1 MNSKTRL
8 IKTVAVIGALV
19 MIILTAFPGCNF
31 IGKTK
36 KNGAGEVLADE
47 QGNMLC
53 CPNPDCGS
61 IDIAGP
67 DADNNYTCNACGFKW
82 SYTDDHSAVDNV
94 IDAQGNTVDNVDP
107 NAGFVSGGG
116 SDSGSGSN
124 SGSYN
129 GGSGSGNGSGN
140 SSGNYSGN
148 GSGSG
153 SGNNSGNGSGNK
165 TPGNNS
171 GNNSG
176 NGNKNPGTNTGSS
189 TSILENLQKLSQATK
204 DFDGSIEI
212 VYDEA
217 TNSYTAKSKDGTDTG
232 LFGYKYSL
240 TDKIFY
246 TAEDSWQRNFGFN
259 EVYDKAAAIGFMT
272 YNTYRVYFTY
282 DNLEW
287 MIQFWKGQYGYAFVG
302 SEIGVYTRPLGSDN
316 GTHYECADDAHK
328 FYMTMDVYRQ
338 NPQNPNKYDHLFT
351 RSRSKTWWCTGFV
364 PGTLGFAQANVPDE
378 NGTAKLKVDSKI
390 EFYNAEMAHAFMNGL
405 SKVKYLENNAAL
417 SGTNRTVNFIQYGS
431 EEEYAKSSASCKY
444 ALCADG
450 SSVRVC
456 YR

>member
-8 IKTVAVIGALV
+8 IKTIAIIGALV

-31 IGKTK
+31 IGKTN
-36 KNGAGEVLADE
+36 KNGADNALVDDA
-47 QGNMLC
+47 GNQLC

-61 IDIAGP
+61 QDITGP
-67 DADNNYTCNACGFKW
+67 DENGNYTCNVCGFQW
-82 SYTDDHSAVDNV
+82 SYTDDNSAVDNV
-94 IDAQGNTVDNVDP
+94 IDAEGNTVDNIAPD
-107 NAGFVSGGG
+107 AGFVGG
-116 SDSGSGSN
+116 SGSGSYSGGSSSG

-129 GGSGSGNGSGN
+129 GGG
-140 SSGNYSGN
+140 SSGGSSYN
-148 GSGSG
+148 GGSSSNGG
-153 SGNNSGNGSGNK
+153 SNS
-165 TPGNNS
+165 
-171 GNNSG
+171 
-176 NGNKNPGTNTGSS
+176 GNKNPSSS
-189 TSILENLQKLSQATK
+189 TGNGTGNSGTSIKDTLDKLSQVTK

-217 TNSYTAKSKDGTDTG
+217 TNSYTAYSKDGTDTG

-259 EVYDKAAAIGFMT
+259 EVYDKAAAVGFMT
-272 YNTYRVYFTY
+272 YNTFRVYFTY

-287 MIQFWKGQYGYAFVG
+287 MIQFWKGQYGYAFIG
-302 SEIGVYTRPLGSDN
+302 SEIGVYTRPVGSDN
-316 GTHYECADDAHK
+316 GTHYACADDNHK
-328 FYMTMDVYRQ
+328 FYMTMNVYRQ
-338 NPQNPNKYDHLFT
+338 NPQNTNKYDHLFT

-364 PGTLGFAQANVPDE
+364 PGTLGFAQANVPDQ

-390 EFYNAEMAHAFMNGL
+390 EFYTPEMAQAFMNGL
-405 SKVKYLENNAAL
+405 SKITYLENNAAL
-417 SGTNRTVNFIQYGS
+417 SGTNRTVNFVHYGS
-431 EEEYAKSSASCKY
+431 EEEYAASSASCKY